1 MSVCVTL
8 RPFPMICM
16 LLRGCVLRS
25 KQVTYSRLIRLIL
38 NLLRLP
44 IPPHRQGTALPRYNY
59 TTLPKVFRVRQSQS
73 LRGNRLS
80 ALLRTRI
87 PVTTLSNFPI
97 PPSGVVSINMTGG
110 VPAPMGPKL
119 SEPPILSLLILAG
132 MMISVRYT
140 QARRWDEIGI
150 ESVVPQTPIEH
161 LNTLTRMPCEC
172 R

>member
-1 MSVCVTL
+1 MSVCVTF

-73 LRGNRLS
+73 LRGKRLS
-80 ALLRTRI
+80 AL
-87 PVTTLSNFPI
+87 PDPYPNHYPDQ
-97 PPSGVVSINMTGG
+97 PSDTSFRSRVDQHDRRCAGAN
-110 VPAPMGPKL
+110 GPK
-119 SEPPILSLLILAG
+119 AFRAAD
-132 MMISVRYT
+132 SVAAYPRRNDDFGPLYT
-140 QARRWDEIGI
+140 STKVGRDW
-150 ESVVPQTPIEH
+150 
-161 LNTLTRMPCEC
+161 N
-172 R
+172 